1 MTSITTLSCFSI
13 FGIALFSASMRG
25 WRCSAMRMVGV
36 DAAESAPA
44 REPVPEREQE
54 MRTAAA
60 AAHAISPTP
69 ARSTVIFIGLPAA
82 IGIAAESLYAEGVAG
97 QFFSPHSVSI
107 ARNGRVVLMLRL
119 GIIGA
124 GLEAAEYARG
134 GTAMPDVEISALAET
149 DPASRRR
156 LSDICAAAG
165 RPRPAEYAT
174 DRAMLQAEAGRLDAV
189 YVATPHVFHAANALA
204 VIDAGLDLLLEKPM
218 VTTVEEALALAD
230 AEKRSARTIVIA
242 FQSGLSPL
250 IHDTGARARR
260 GEFGDLVSVSASIW
274 EGWAK
279 SYAGHWKQKPSI
291 SSGGFMFDTGAHM
304 MNTVCIL
311 ADAEFVRLSA
321 FTNNRGLEVD
331 LVCAVAARLSN
342 GALVTFNAAGDGP
355 PGCASAITLFYTNAI
370 VRIDAWG
377 GWREVAIGGGA
388 AIREVSEIV
397 DTPMHTFRAVR
408 EGRMPNPSTVANGL
422 RFARL
427 WDAIKASAA
436 GDGQLIE

>member
-1 MTSITTLSCFSI
+1 
-13 FGIALFSASMRG
+13 
-25 WRCSAMRMVGV
+25 
-36 DAAESAPA
+36 
-44 REPVPEREQE
+44 
-54 MRTAAA
+54 
-60 AAHAISPTP
+60 
-69 ARSTVIFIGLPAA
+69 
-82 IGIAAESLYAEGVAG
+82 
-97 QFFSPHSVSI
+97 
-107 ARNGRVVLMLRL
+107 MLRL
-119 GIIGA
+119 AIIGA
-124 GLEAAEYARG
+124 GLKAAEYARG
-134 GTAMPDVEISALAET
+134 WTAMPDVQIAALAEI
-149 DPASRRR
+149 DPASRQR

-174 DRAMLQAEAGRLDAV
+174 DHAMLQAQAGRLDAV

-230 AEKRSARTIVIA
+230 AEKRGARTIVIA
-242 FQSGLSPL
+242 FQGGLSPL

-260 GEFGDLVSVSASIW
+260 GEFGDLVSVCASIW

-291 SSGGFMFDTGAHM
+291 SGGGFMFDTGAHM
-304 MNTVCIL
+304 MNTVCLL

-355 PGCASAITLFYTNAI
+355 PGCASAITLFYSNAI

-397 DTPMHTFRAVR
+397 DTPMHTFKAVR
-408 EGRMPNPSTVANGL
+408 EGKMSNPSTVTNGV

-436 GDGQLIE
+436 ADGKSIAIAAGAHP